1 MTIIVNELEVSVAP
15 EAPLQPQP
23 AELPEPV
30 ELPLE
35 PLEVV
40 RLIDQQ
46 VERERRM
53 RAH

>member
-1 MTIIVNELEVSVAP
+1 VTVIVNELEVSVAP
-15 EAPLQPQP
+15 EGPLQPRP

-35 PLEVV
+35 PLEIL
-40 RLIDQQ
+40 RLAEQRF
-46 VERERRM
+46 ERERRM

>member
-1 MTIIVNELEVSVAP
+1 MTVIVNELEVSVAP
-15 EAPLQPQP
+15 EAPLQPRP
-23 AELPEPV
+23 AETPERV

-40 RLIDQQ
+40 RLMQQQ